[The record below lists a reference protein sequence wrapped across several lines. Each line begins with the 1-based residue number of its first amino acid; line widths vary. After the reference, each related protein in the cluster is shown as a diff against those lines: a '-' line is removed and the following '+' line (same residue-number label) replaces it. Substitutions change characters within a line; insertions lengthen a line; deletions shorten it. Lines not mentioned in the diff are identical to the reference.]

1 MALTRPWAGNK
12 AYIQNSK
19 KNKAGNIPRHYPV
32 NGGCC
37 IFRLDDG
44 HEETS
49 EREKSEML
57 VERHDQSSLPPA
69 NSSGESDDGGDM
81 EVIQVEEKGRG
92 WGRREQ
98 WDCES
103 LLRQVDVFGVCRQN
117 TGTKHTVLT

>member
-1 MALTRPWAGNK
+1 MVYNLITKGSKVWHLLVHGPATRLTFRTAKRTRP
-12 AYIQNSK
+12 
-19 KNKAGNIPRHYPV
+19 GNIPRHPV

-103 LLRQVDVFGVCRQN
+103 ILR
-117 TGTKHTVLT
+117 